1 MQEKLENMCCSN
13 RHNGG
18 NTFRKSHFDSSDL
31 KHFANSQPSAL
42 NSKSFSQSLEQ
53 SFLTEGKNN
62 FAKGQLIISALPL
75 ENRSNQKEN
84 TNHYITMIR

>member
-1 MQEKLENMCCSN
+1 MNFTKNCA
-13 RHNGG
+13 
-18 NTFRKSHFDSSDL
+18 DL
-31 KHFANSQPSAL
+31 SLFEQIVLVTYIKTFANSQPSAL